1 MNMDKKSSHLT
12 SIPGILIFLVA
23 ACFMNAAA
31 ASTPNPVEATVARA
45 TRLYRAGQTDSAL
58 VCYSRVIQRYY
69 RNTADT
75 SVHRAAANAFA
86 AVGNIYTQRGYY
98 GKAYENLATGISLA
112 EERGLK
118 RPLILLYNNM
128 SALWETSNQLL
139 NHDAERHSKYLKKA
153 YWLSVELSDQR
164 NLEYIV
170 DNMLMAADATTYA
183 KEIADFR
190 TQRLRRLPE
199 LAYTR
204 TYLEMHDALL
214 RGDTATAYANLEKA
228 VSIARPSDPVGL
240 LNAMLTIAQL
250 QSRQGQNTKARHTL
264 QQMRS
269 EAIRLKQPQYLTMV
283 YAALCDNYAAVGMAD
298 SAQQCRYRVLE
309 MRDTL
314 QRRSENNLTGMELT
328 REIERVNQE
337 LRHMSLVRQQR
348 ERQLVWVGALALLLL
363 MGAMWVWQSYRIKMA
378 HIRELYL
385 QNINMLR
392 QAPEPVPPA
401 SILPPSTSSSE
412 HCADIE
418 EGQTHGSTSAIR
430 KTYADALEAMA
441 SSPEPLTPD
450 FTLAQLSTLTGIHT
464 RILSQA
470 INECA
475 HCRFPQFVNE
485 YRIREACRRF
495 NDTANYGQFTIEA
508 IGQSVG
514 LSRTSFHR
522 MFKKTTGL
530 TPAQYREAALKEKSH
545 SS

>member
-1 MNMDKKSSHLT
+1 MPLPLWET
-12 SIPGILIFLVA
+12 SIPNV
-23 ACFMNAAA
+23 
-31 ASTPNPVEATVARA
+31 
-45 TRLYRAGQTDSAL
+45 
-58 VCYSRVIQRYY
+58 
-69 RNTADT
+69 DT
-75 SVHRAAANAFA
+75 M
-86 AVGNIYTQRGYY
+86 

-545 SS
+545 LA